1 MRVERRL
8 IAPRLDEQHVA
19 LISLRQQHVEL
30 LAAVL
35 GTRKSRVSLHQF
47 DEGAAM
53 FGFHL
58 EFDDDHQAAHNHF
71 LRLGSAASSVI
82 GGRRGKRRPRISGDL
97 DDGTRRTAHDIADCR
112 MVGAAGTAALAA
124 TGLAAADLW
133 ELRTGR
139 RQEVAVDLRRAVA
152 SLRSGHYLQVN
163 GVRVREDRNPLMGM
177 YPAKNGRWSYI
188 HANFPNHRAAA
199 LRVLG
204 CEENREA
211 VKRAV
216 ANWDALE
223 LEEAIIAAGGAG
235 GMVRSMAEWA
245 RHPQAAAVA
254 SLPLLEIVKIGDSP
268 PEKLPEGGRPL
279 SGIRVLDLTRVLAGP
294 TCARTLAEHGA
305 DVLKITAPHIAAR
318 DDQEYDTGHGKLSAR
333 LDLRQPAEL
342 DTLKG
347 LVRQAD
353 VFSQGYRPGTLGN
366 RGLSP
371 EELAK
376 LRPGLV
382 YVSLCAFSHMG
393 PWASRRGFDTVVQN
407 VSGITTRQ
415 GELFPG
421 AEPGPQFYPVSAIDY
436 LTGYLMAFGA
446 MVALARRAREGG
458 SWLVRISLAQTGRW
472 LVNCGEVPEAS
483 LKNVAKEFS
492 EAEIDRWSIESDA
505 PAGRLR
511 HLGPTVRLSET
522 PPRWARPSVP
532 LGHNE
537 PVWPARAA

>member
-1 MRVERRL
+1 M
-8 IAPRLDEQHVA
+8 
-19 LISLRQQHVEL
+19 
-30 LAAVL
+30 
-35 GTRKSRVSLHQF
+35 
-47 DEGAAM
+47 
-53 FGFHL
+53 
-58 EFDDDHQAAHNHF
+58 
-71 LRLGSAASSVI
+71 
-82 GGRRGKRRPRISGDL
+82 
-97 DDGTRRTAHDIADCR
+97 AHDALRAILATVGWPAERARDVEITGGADPVLPTPFR
-112 MVGAAGTAALAA
+112 IGAAGAAALAA

-133 ELRTGR
+133 ELRAGR
-139 RQEVAVDLRRAVA
+139 RQEVAIDLRRAVA

-163 GVRVREDRNPLMGM
+163 GAKVREDRNPVMGM

-199 LRVLG
+199 LRVLS

-211 VKRAV
+211 VRQAV
-216 ANWDALE
+216 SQWDALE

-245 RHPQAAAVA
+245 QHPQAGAIAA
-254 SLPLLEIVKIGDSP
+254 LPLMEIVKIGDAP
-268 PEKLPEGGRPL
+268 PEKLPADDRPL

-305 DVLKITAPHIAAR
+305 DVLKITASHIAAR

-333 LDLRQPAEL
+333 LDLRQPQEL

-347 LVRQAD
+347 LVREAD
-353 VFSQGYRPGTLGN
+353 VFSQGYRPGTLSN

-382 YVSLCAFSHMG
+382 YVSLCAFSHKG

-446 MVALARRAREGG
+446 MAALARRAKEGG

-472 LVNCGEVPEAS
+472 LVGLGEVPEAA
-483 LKNVAKEFS
+483 AKAAPQEFPQPDL
-492 EAEIDRWSIESDA
+492 DRWSIDSDA

-522 PPRWARPSVP
+522 LPYWARPSVP
-532 LGHNE
+532 LGYNE
-537 PVWPARAA
+537 PVWPART

>member
-1 MRVERRL
+1 
-8 IAPRLDEQHVA
+8 
-19 LISLRQQHVEL
+19 
-30 LAAVL
+30 
-35 GTRKSRVSLHQF
+35 
-47 DEGAAM
+47 
-53 FGFHL
+53 
-58 EFDDDHQAAHNHF
+58 
-71 LRLGSAASSVI
+71 
-82 GGRRGKRRPRISGDL
+82 
-97 DDGTRRTAHDIADCR
+97 
-112 MVGAAGTAALAA
+112 
-124 TGLAAADLW
+124 
-133 ELRTGR
+133 
-139 RQEVAVDLRRAVA
+139 
-152 SLRSGHYLQVN
+152 
-163 GVRVREDRNPLMGM
+163 
-177 YPAKNGRWSYI
+177 
-188 HANFPNHRAAA
+188 
-199 LRVLG
+199 
-204 CEENREA
+204 
-211 VKRAV
+211 
-216 ANWDALE
+216 
-223 LEEAIIAAGGAG
+223 
-235 GMVRSMAEWA
+235 MAEWKQ
-245 RHPQAAAVA
+245 HPQAAAVA
-254 SLPLLEIVKIGDSP
+254 SLPLIEIVKIGDTP
-268 PEKLPEGGRPL
+268 PEKLPEGNRPL

-472 LVNCGEVPEAS
+472 LVGLGEVPEDAAR
-483 LKNVAKEFS
+483 KAHQEFPQS
-492 EAEIDRWSIESDA
+492 DLDRWSIESAA

-522 PPRWARPSVP
+522 PPYWARPSVP
-532 LGHNE
+532 LGYNQ
-537 PVWPARAA
+537 PVWPALAA